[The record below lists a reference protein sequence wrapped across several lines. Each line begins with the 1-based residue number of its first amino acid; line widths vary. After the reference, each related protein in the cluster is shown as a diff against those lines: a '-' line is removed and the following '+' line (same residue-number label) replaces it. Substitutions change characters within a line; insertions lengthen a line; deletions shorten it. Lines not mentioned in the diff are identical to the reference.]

1 MPSSEPDPTRR
12 NRTVVV
18 TGASAGLGRAI
29 ALEFARRGD
38 RVALLA
44 RDPGRLKEAAD
55 QVEHAGGT
63 ALAVPTDVA
72 DWHAVTEAA
81 AAVAREL
88 GPVDVWVNNAMA
100 SVFGA
105 FSSLSVQEFSR
116 ATAVTYLGFV
126 HGTKAA
132 LESMLERDHGVIV
145 QVGSALAYRA
155 IPLQS
160 AYCGAKHA
168 IVGLTSSLRTEL
180 RHQGS
185 QVQVTM
191 VHMPALNTP
200 QFDWVRSYLSRKPQP
215 VAPIYQPE
223 VGARAVRYAAEHPGR
238 RAYYVGLSTSL
249 TVTANKFVPGLLD
262 RYLARTGFGS
272 QQSDEAD
279 NAHRPDNLFEPV
291 PGGFG
296 AHGRFDDRATRRSP
310 WSAFRRHT
318 GV

>member
-1 MPSSEPDPTRR
+1 
-12 NRTVVV
+12 
-18 TGASAGLGRAI
+18 
-29 ALEFARRGD
+29 
-38 RVALLA
+38 LA
-44 RDPGRLKEAAD
+44 
-55 QVEHAGGT
+55 H
-63 ALAVPTDVA
+63 
-72 DWHAVTEAA
+72 
-81 AAVAREL
+81 
-88 GPVDVWVNNAMA
+88 
-100 SVFGA
+100 
-105 FSSLSVQEFSR
+105 
-116 ATAVTYLGFV
+116 
-126 HGTKAA
+126 
-132 LESMLERDHGVIV
+132 
-145 QVGSALAYRA
+145 RA

-168 IVGLTSSLRTEL
+168 IVGFTSSLRTEL

-200 QFDWVRSYLSRKPQP
+200 QFDWVRSHLRRKPQP

-279 NAHRPDNLFEPV
+279 SADRPDNLFEPV
-291 PGGFG
+291 PGSFG
-296 AHGRFDDRATRRSP
+296 AHGRFDDRATGRSP

-318 GV
+318 GG

>member
-1 MPSSEPDPTRR
+1 M
-12 NRTVVV
+12 
-18 TGASAGLGRAI
+18 
-29 ALEFARRGD
+29 
-38 RVALLA
+38 ALLA

-55 QVEHAGGT
+55 QVGEAGGT
-63 ALAVPTDVA
+63 ALALPTDVA
-72 DWHAVTEAA
+72 DWHSVTEAA
-81 AAVAREL
+81 AAVAKEL

-168 IVGLTSSLRTEL
+168 MVGFTSSLRTEL

-223 VGARAVRYAAEHPGR
+223 VGARAVRYAAEHPKR

-249 TVTANKFVPGLLD
+249 AVTANKFVPGLLD
-262 RYLARTGFGS
+262 RYLARTGFSS

-279 NAHRPDNLFEPV
+279 SADRPDNLFEPV
-291 PGGFG
+291 PGGFA
-296 AHGRFDDRATRRSP
+296 AHGRFDDRATRGSP
-310 WSAFRRHT
+310 WSAFRRRT
-318 GV
+318 GA